1 MLLVVGFTP
10 VDLWYVSS
18 GCQVLWASP
27 PPLVQRLPR
36 PGARRSVAEPKAGAR
51 RLASA
56 SKRDVRVGELLR
68 RTPAVRLH
76 IAYQDLLADGSL
88 RIRAHIDVEGSENVW
103 RTCNTIDRGRQ
114 SRPREENAHVH
125 GLSEARRAPGR
136 G

>member
-1 MLLVVGFTP
+1 M
-10 VDLWYVSS
+10 
-18 GCQVLWASP
+18 
-27 PPLVQRLPR
+27 
-36 PGARRSVAEPKAGAR
+36 AEPKAGAR

-114 SRPREENAHVH
+114 SRPREENAHAH
-125 GLSEARRAPGR
+125 GLAEARRAPGR